1 MIEFFKTIGGTTNRI
16 DEPERGCWVNVV
28 SPNAE
33 ERSWLEQNLGIMPEF
48 VQSSLDDEEKSHV
61 DFDDDTGQVLVV
73 LDCPYVEDDQEL
85 EHPSIVQYDTHPLSL
100 LFLPERDML
109 VSVSLRESDIVEAFT
124 LGRVRQMNTNQ
135 RTRLLL
141 QMLLRI
147 SQRYLSCLRNI
158 DRQFSANE
166 KELRQTMRNR
176 ELIKMLGFEKSLV
189 YFSTSLKSMEATL
202 TRISSGRFLKLYED
216 DRDLLEDV
224 FIEIRQAMEMCT
236 VLTGVL
242 NGTMNTFGNVISN
255 NLNLTM
261 RTLTIVT
268 IILSIPTMVFSFY
281 GMNTTLPLDEAWIF
295 PFVLSCVAS
304 VAVIVFFVR
313 SRFFR

>member
-1 MIEFFKTIGGTTNRI
+1 MIECYKTIGGKTSLI

-28 SPNAE
+28 SPNTD
-33 ERSWLEQNLGIMPEF
+33 ERSWLEGNLGIMPEF

-73 LDCPYVEDDQEL
+73 LDCPYIEDDLEL

-124 LGRVRQMNTNQ
+124 QGRVRQMNTNQ

-147 SQRYLSCLRNI
+147 SQRYLACLRNI

-166 KELRQTMRNR
+166 RELRESMRNQ

-202 TRISSGRFLKLYED
+202 TRISSGRFIKLYED

-242 NGTMNTFGNVISN
+242 NGTMNTFANMISN

-268 IILSIPTMVFSFY
+268 IVLSIPTMVFSFY
-281 GMNTTLPLDEAWIF
+281 GMNTHLPLDEAWIF
-295 PFVLSCVAS
+295 PFVLSAVAS
-304 VAVIVFFVR
+304 VAVIVFFIR
-313 SRFFR
+313 SRFFK